1 MHLSAYDFHLLKL
14 DRQPASPSM
23 QFPDSVAH
31 LVQPDFPLASLL
43 WLGIGGPARYYAEP
57 TNREEL
63 VTLARAA
70 IEQGVAVRVL
80 GGGSNVLARE
90 AGVDG
95 LVLSLSASPLSQ
107 YSVDDTRLTT
117 GGGAKLSHV
126 VTHAVGAG
134 LGGLEHLLGIPGT
147 VAGAL
152 IGNASADGR
161 DIGLVT
167 AEVEVL
173 QPDGSIAVIRGDEAQ
188 FSHCRSGLSGTVILQ
203 AVFQLDRRDPA
214 ALTKRMQKL
223 WIVRSNARPRD
234 VSRIAMPFVDPDGAT
249 AERLIADIGLA
260 GAREG
265 GASLN
270 AEHPHFL
277 VASESATS
285 QDCLRLIER
294 VREQVLIQTGIDLQ
308 SNLQIW

>member
-1 MHLSAYDFHLLKL
+1 
-14 DRQPASPSM
+14 M

-43 WLGIGGPARYYAEP
+43 WLGIGGPARYFAEP

-63 VTLARAA
+63 ITLARAA
-70 IEQGVAVRVL
+70 IDQGVPIRVL
-80 GGGSNVLARE
+80 GGGSNILARE

-95 LVLSLSASPLSQ
+95 LVLSLGAAPLSQ
-107 YSVDDTRLTT
+107 FSVEGTRLTS

-152 IGNASADGR
+152 VGNASSDGR

-173 QPDGSIAVIRGDEAQ
+173 QTDGKIVTMRGEEAQ
-188 FSHCRSGLSGTVILQ
+188 FSHCRSGLAGMIVLS
-203 AVFQLDRRDPA
+203 AVFQLDRRDPV

-223 WIVRSNARPRD
+223 WILRGSARPRD
-234 VSRIAMPFVDPDGAT
+234 VTRIAMPFVDPDGAT
-249 AERLIADIGLA
+249 AERLIADIGLS
-260 GAREG
+260 GLREG
-265 GASLN
+265 GASLST
-270 AEHPHFL
+270 EHPHFL
-277 VASESATS
+277 VANESATS
-285 QDCLRLIER
+285 QDCLKLIER
-294 VREQVLIQTGIDLQ
+294 VREQVLLQTGIDLQ
-308 SNLQIW
+308 TSLQIW